1 MRLIKHNA
9 LENFSS
15 FSKSE
20 KEDLIIQEMSKA
32 LLLFPKATQDIL
44 DSYKIQY
51 QSNKVS
57 DLAKAIEQNVQN
69 LGMINKIVRLS
80 FLVNQGGKGVVGKYD
95 RSDSYRKIMVEGS
108 QFIKENQL
116 QIKEAVILTK
126 GLMQEKIFSQI
137 LGKSVNCYLNM
148 DGSQEIENKYNAQPK
163 IDKNDVVNQIRKKNL
178 IVWGALILISG
189 ITIWAFYKPQKK

>member
-1 MRLIKHNA
+1 MRLVKHNA

-32 LLLFPKATQDIL
+32 LLLFPKAVTDIL
-44 DSYKIQY
+44 DSYKISY
-51 QSNKVS
+51 QNNKVS
-57 DLAKAIEQNVQN
+57 NLAKAIEQNVQN

-80 FLVNQGGKGVVGKYD
+80 FLVNQRGQGVVGKYG
-95 RSDSYRKIMVEGS
+95 RSDSYRKIMVDGS
-108 QFIKENQL
+108 QFIKENQP

-126 GLMQEKIFSQI
+126 GLMKEKIFSQI

-148 DGSQEIENKYNAQPK
+148 DGSQEIENENIGQSKK
-163 IDKNDVVNQIRKKNL
+163 EKNDFVSHVRKTNL